1 MIHRKF
7 NNLKFTRTYIGGS
20 KQRENEIFTNVQGEE
35 EDNSQVDWF
44 EYRRVFKE
52 YSDDILNIVLSWKYL
67 TNVLSIGFAGLALL
81 ISFINAPIGI
91 LIFGIAV
98 ALHLTFQYFKHK
110 EKKTLSAHDFS
121 FDIILSAIKKQTGFE
136 FDKN

>member
-7 NNLKFTRTYIGGS
+7 NNLKFSRTYIGGS
-20 KQRENEIFTNVQGEE
+20 KQRELEIFTNVQGEE

-81 ISFINAPIGI
+81 ISFMSAAIGI
-91 LIFGIAV
+91 FIFGIAV
-98 ALHLTFQYFKHK
+98 ALHLTFQYFKYK